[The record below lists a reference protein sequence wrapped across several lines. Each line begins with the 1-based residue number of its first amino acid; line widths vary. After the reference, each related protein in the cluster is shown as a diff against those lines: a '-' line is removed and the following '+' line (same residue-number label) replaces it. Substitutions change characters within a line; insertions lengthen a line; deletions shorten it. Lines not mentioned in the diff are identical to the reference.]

1 MMDWAPFWLTFKLA
15 GCTTVLLL
23 IAGIPLAYYLAFTKS
38 KWRIPL
44 QTLVSMPL
52 VLPPSV
58 LGFYLLIAFSP
69 KFWFGAAIESW
80 FDVRLAFSFTGL
92 LIGSFIFSLPFMV
105 NPLRTGFGS
114 VHRSL
119 IEAAQTLGK
128 SRGEILYRVLL
139 PNMRPAVVS
148 ASIMT
153 FAHTVGEFG
162 VVLMIG
168 GSIPEKTKVAS
179 IALFEAVEQ
188 MNYSMAH
195 TYVLVLVI
203 FSWCVL
209 FGIHVIESK
218 NNARGR

>member
-1 MMDWAPFWLTFKLA
+1 MDWNPFWLTLKLA
-15 GCTTVLLL
+15 GFTTVLLL
-23 IAGIPLAYYLAFTKS
+23 IAGIPLAYYLAFSKS

-69 KFWFGAAIESW
+69 RFWFGAMIESW
-80 FDVRLAFSFTGL
+80 FDTRLVFSFTGL

-105 NPLRTGFGS
+105 NPLRTGFSS

-128 SRGEILYRVLL
+128 SKRTILYRVLL
-139 PNMRPAVVS
+139 PNMRPAIVT

-188 MNYSMAH
+188 MNYTAAH
-195 TYVLVLVI
+195 IYALVLVI

-218 NNARGR
+218 STIKDR